1 MIKTD
6 QEKEPVANKNRR
18 VHMANERTFLAWI
31 RTSIG
36 IIALGFVV
44 ERFAIF
50 MTQLASF
57 FTKEGVAPPVHHHG
71 ASRIFGI
78 ALVGIGSLMSLLA
91 YVRFK
96 STARQIETGE
106 YRPSPA
112 LDLALTLVVFI
123 VGLFLAVYLLSTT

>member
-1 MIKTD
+1 
-6 QEKEPVANKNRR
+6 
-18 VHMANERTFLAWI
+18 MANERTFLAWI

-50 MTQLASF
+50 MTQLASL
-57 FTKEGVAPPVHHHG
+57 FTREGAAPPVQHHG

-96 STARQIETGE
+96 RTARQIETGA
-106 YRPSPA
+106 YLPSSA

-123 VGLFLAVYLLSTT
+123 VGVFLAVYLLSTT